1 MVEVKHK
8 QFMSLNRKLDD
19 VHEKFILDCSK
30 ANIRPMMTFK
40 FLKEMVLDE
49 MRRKED
55 LSESFTYHYEVNSSN
70 QLEALFWCDGQSKR
84 NYHMFGDVVAFNST
98 YNTNRYCMIFTPFTG
113 KDNHRKPVTFAA
125 GLCNTDT
132 LHDFATGMKD
142 LCNRLDSDTTSSS
155 ALGKRRMAEDFYGM
169 ARPEL
174 VEVHP
179 PEVVKTKG
187 SCSSKGSRMISQRE
201 KAIREFNKP
210 LRKCATCQE
219 LGHYDSR
226 NCARVKAK
234 EKDNAKGK
242 EKC

>member
-1 MVEVKHK
+1 
-8 QFMSLNRKLDD
+8 
-19 VHEKFILDCSK
+19 
-30 ANIRPMMTFK
+30 
-40 FLKEMVLDE
+40 
-49 MRRKED
+49 
-55 LSESFTYHYEVNSSN
+55 
-70 QLEALFWCDGQSKR
+70 
-84 NYHMFGDVVAFNST
+84 MFYICLG
-98 YNTNRYCMIFTPFTG
+98 RYQ
-113 KDNHRKPVTFAA
+113 
-125 GLCNTDT
+125 CNTDR

-142 LCNRLDSDTTSSS
+142 LCNRLDSGTTSTS
-155 ALGKRRMAEDFYGM
+155 ALGKRRMVEDFYRI

-187 SCSSKGSRMISQRE
+187 SCSSKGSRMVSQRE

-219 LGHYDSR
+219 LGHHDSR

-234 EKDNAKGK
+234 EKENAKGK